1 MLRTPAFVDTM
12 EVADDADGRVA
23 IFSVEDAP
31 IGSPGSRSAPELGH
45 PPHRGAARS
54 LGKALDSRLA
64 PALLAAV
71 LVLILVLGLM
81 LTRH

>member
-1 MLRTPAFVDTM
+1 M

-23 IFSVEDAP
+23 IFSVEDAT
-31 IGSPGSRSAPELGH
+31 IVSSGSRAAPEPGR
-45 PPHRGAARS
+45 PPRRVAARS

-64 PALLAAV
+64 PALIAAT

-81 LTRH
+81 LSRH